1 MENKAY
7 VIQFTR
13 MTGLLQRLLGEVG
26 LEWNNLA
33 CNTYFMNTK
42 LKTISGQHLINIKTY
57 VDTQAVNSQYLDIQK
72 LILL

>member
-7 VIQFTR
+7 VIQSTK

-26 LEWNNLA
+26 LELNNLA
-33 CNTYFMNTK
+33 YNTYFMNTK
-42 LKTISGQHLINIKTY
+42 LKTISGQLLINIKTY

-72 LILL
+72 LTS